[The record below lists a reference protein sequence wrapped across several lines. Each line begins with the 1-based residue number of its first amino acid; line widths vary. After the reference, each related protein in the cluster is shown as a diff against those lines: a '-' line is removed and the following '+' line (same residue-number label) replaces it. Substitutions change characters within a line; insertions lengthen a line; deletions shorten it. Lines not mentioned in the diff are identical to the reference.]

1 MCQNH
6 DVKKA
11 YKIVISTFS
20 NYYEDK
26 ILVDSSKYFSALQ
39 IFIEMSEFKLFVVH
53 LMKDVRAFSVF
64 KNDRIR
70 EKKGK
75 VNSFKI
81 LKLFRTWYKFNVKM
95 QQYLGTNDIKS
106 SQIGYEEICLSPQ
119 LSMSLL
125 CCNLDIAFEENMVDL
140 RNTKSHI
147 LLGNRMRLSR
157 DKESIVY
164 DARWFTRNSRVIPSL
179 IFSKIMQF
187 NKMNT
192 YSLDKVRLHLR

>member
-1 MCQNH
+1 MIGLGEIELTIKHFIAGTLDTNKHLCSCRTNVNKCIFWSKVFNQWKMCQNH

-20 NYYEDK
+20 NYYGDK

-125 CCNLDIAFEENMVDL
+125 CCNLDIAFEENMIDL
-140 RNTKSHI
+140 
-147 LLGNRMRLSR
+147 
-157 DKESIVY
+157 
-164 DARWFTRNSRVIPSL
+164 
-179 IFSKIMQF
+179 
-187 NKMNT
+187 
-192 YSLDKVRLHLR
+192 